1 MSEMSALSK
10 LKKDLATIRE
20 AAANG
25 ATWSDLAAL
34 IGVTDRTLR
43 RWRNSLATLEEENE
57 MGSPLLEIDSLLIAK
72 AKPPPDYGVAAL
84 EAIAEGRREAR
95 ESLVAEIRA
104 AATTSGDTRAMLA
117 LLSRLDAMDN

>member
-1 MSEMSALSK
+1 MSALPK
-10 LKKDLATIRE
+10 LKTDLATIRE

-43 RWRNSLATLEEENE
+43 RWRNSLATIEQENE
-57 MGSPLLEIDSLLIAK
+57 TGSPLLEIDSLLITK
-72 AKPPPDYGVAAL
+72 PQPPPDYGVAAL

-117 LLSRLDAMDN
+117 LLSRLDAMDS